1 MGAEQHNEAGKGMT
15 KFAIAAAL
23 KEIGLLLRLKSGDQF
38 RSRAYAKAAQA
49 IAEFEGDFSTL
60 VEQSRLTEIKG
71 IGESLAAVIDELY
84 VSGRSSLL
92 ERLRAEVPRGALI
105 LSQIPGLTQKKIKKL
120 DQALG
125 ISGIDDLKTAIEA
138 GKLREIQG
146 FGAKSES
153 ALLEQISRYENRD
166 NRMLL
171 VHGLKIAEK
180 VIAHMRSYSDLVYV
194 DIAGAARRW
203 KETISAIRVTAA
215 GSRRAEELVSHF
227 LRFPLIAQIESQ
239 TTEAATASLIEGVR
253 VFLSVAAPDKYW
265 NLLHHETG
273 SRAHLKRLAGI
284 AKEKGIELAPTT
296 MRLIGKRKIL
306 KVQNEADIYR
316 HLDLQYVPPELREDT
331 GEIEAAFSH
340 SIPDDLITIEDIK
353 GMIHCHTTYSDGRNT
368 IEEMA
373 LAAES
378 MGVKYI
384 TITDHSPTA
393 HYAGGVKLDRLKK
406 QWDEIDRVQE
416 RVSIKL
422 LRGTESDILRD
433 GSLDYPD
440 RILEQFDVIIASIHN
455 RYKLDENE
463 MTRRVIN
470 AMKNPFFKV
479 WGHPLGRLVQR
490 RPPISCR
497 VEEILDV
504 IAQTGAAIEISGD
517 PHRLDMEP
525 RWTREARK
533 RNIKFVVSTD
543 AHSITDLENLR
554 FGIGIARR
562 AGVRRGEVLNTL
574 GAKAFLNS
582 VRPVTS
588 RDLSRRQQ

>member
-1 MGAEQHNEAGKGMT
+1 MT
-15 KFAIAAAL
+15 KFAIVAAL
-23 KEIGLLLRLKSGDQF
+23 QEIGLLLRLKSGDPF

-49 IAEFEGDFSTL
+49 IAEFEGDFPTL
-60 VEQSRLTEIKG
+60 VEQSHLTEIKG
-71 IGESLAAVIDELY
+71 IGQSLAAVIEELY
-84 VSGRSSLL
+84 VSGQSSLL
-92 ERLRAEVPRGALI
+92 ERLRAEVPRGALG
-105 LSQIPGLTQKKIKKL
+105 LSQISGLTLKKIKKL
-120 DQALG
+120 DEMLG
-125 ISGIDDLKTAIEA
+125 VSNIDDLKAAIEA
-138 GKLREIQG
+138 GKLRDVQG

-166 NRMLL
+166 NRILL
-171 VHGLKIAEK
+171 VQGLRIAEK

-194 DIAGAARRW
+194 DIAGSARRW
-203 KETISAIRVTAA
+203 RETISAIRVTAA
-215 GSRRAEELVSHF
+215 VSRRGEELVSHF

-239 TTEAATASLIEGVR
+239 TTEAATARLTEGVR
-253 VFLSVAAPDKYW
+253 VFLSVATPDKYW

-273 SRAHLKRLAGI
+273 SRAHLKRLAGV
-284 AKEKGIELAPTT
+284 ANRKGIELAPRT
-296 MRLIGKRKIL
+296 MRVIGKRKIL
-306 KVQNEADIYR
+306 KVQSEADIYR

-331 GEIEAAFSH
+331 GEIEAALSH
-340 SIPDDLITIEDIK
+340 SIPDDLITIKDIK
-353 GMIHCHTTYSDGRNT
+353 GMVHCHTTYSDGRNT

-373 LAAES
+373 LAAQS
-378 MGVKYI
+378 MGIKYI

-406 QWDEIDRVQE
+406 QWDEIGRVQE

-455 RYKLDENE
+455 RYKLDEDE

-504 IAQTGAAIEISGD
+504 IAETGAAIEISGD

-525 RWTREARK
+525 QWTREARK

-543 AHSITDLENLR
+543 AHSISDLENLR

-574 GAKAFLNS
+574 GSKAFLNS
-582 VRPVTS
+582 VRPVIS
-588 RDLSRRQQ
+588 RNQSRG